1 MKEVSVSPLMLST
14 RMWKTENGKRKK
26 RFRKQSA
33 RLKTLEA
40 IAKIRDKENKILSTS
55 FIILEWSLQRQKYE
69 TDVSNGDRLF
79 SRLFTPNQN
88 KKRKKGEP

>member
-1 MKEVSVSPLMLST
+1 MSP
-14 RMWKTENGKRKK
+14 
-26 RFRKQSA
+26 A

-69 TDVSNGDRLF
+69 TDVSNGGRFLRDEQEYT
-79 SRLFTPNQN
+79 SGQQGIP
-88 KKRKKGEP
+88 

>member
-1 MKEVSVSPLMLST
+1 MS
-14 RMWKTENGKRKK
+14 
-26 RFRKQSA
+26 SA

-69 TDVSNGDRLF
+69 TDVSNGGRFL
-79 SRLFTPNQN
+79 RQY
-88 KKRKKGEP
+88 

>member
-1 MKEVSVSPLMLST
+1 MSP
-14 RMWKTENGKRKK
+14 
-26 RFRKQSA
+26 A

-69 TDVSNGDRLF
+69 TDVSNGGRFLRDVDHTLLPQHHVNRINYATYTMHYVTDL
-79 SRLFTPNQN
+79 
-88 KKRKKGEP
+88 

>member
-1 MKEVSVSPLMLST
+1 MLIVVKALRVSP
-14 RMWKTENGKRKK
+14 
-26 RFRKQSA
+26 A

-69 TDVSNGDRLF
+69 TDVSNGGRFL
-79 SRLFTPNQN
+79 RTPH
-88 KKRKKGEP
+88 

>member
-1 MKEVSVSPLMLST
+1 MRIIKFQTIEFLPCKTRFDFNSSRVSP
-14 RMWKTENGKRKK
+14 
-26 RFRKQSA
+26 A

-69 TDVSNGDRLF
+69 TDVSNGYAPLTDEQEYTRGQQGI
-79 SRLFTPNQN
+79 P
-88 KKRKKGEP
+88 